1 MNQSQSKSP
10 GKKTTPKPVVKIEIP
25 YKPRPYQL
33 EVHNSLKRFS
43 VLVCHRRFGKSVLA
57 INELIK
63 TAADK
68 PRSLCAFIAPTYR
81 QGKSIAWEYLKFYTE
96 PLMK

>member
-81 QGKSIAWEYLKFYTE
+81 QGKSIARESLKLHTAPFS
-96 PLMK
+96 K